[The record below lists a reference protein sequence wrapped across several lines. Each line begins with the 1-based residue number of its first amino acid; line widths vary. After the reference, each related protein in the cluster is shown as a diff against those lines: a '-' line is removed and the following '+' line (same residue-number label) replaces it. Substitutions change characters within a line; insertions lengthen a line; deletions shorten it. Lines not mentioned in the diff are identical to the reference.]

1 MQTVEQDWPCFAIRA
16 TDSVTVI
23 VIAGATE
30 TIILGA
36 LKISYI
42 AAQLRRCR
50 IPIQNS
56 IIKYYRFIVFS
67 DWARN
72 SKSDCDK

>member
-30 TIILGA
+30 TVILGT
-36 LKISYI
+36 LKIYYI

-50 IPIQNS
+50 IPIRNS
-56 IIKYYRFIVFS
+56 IVKCYRFIVFS